1 MTGVISM
8 LWVLD
13 VLNLS
18 SLSESYVSAA
28 DRLGSLNEM
37 SAMEWPETY
46 SVVSSTNGTLVDAWE
61 GCCQTIK

>member
-1 MTGVISM
+1 M

-18 SLSESYVSAA
+18 SLSKSYVSAA
-28 DRLGSLNEM
+28 DRLGNLNEM

-46 SVVSSTNGTLVDAWE
+46 SVVSSTTGTLVDTREDCW
-61 GCCQTIK
+61 QIMK